1 MAISVRSIYLD
12 KEIDAEQLKSIFDS
26 ELSDIFSDFREF
38 VSNDVR
44 CPYCGVGNGI
54 YVKPKEKNGKVVA
67 NACFRFDHH
76 NEYCVYEETNKTLS
90 NFNIYYNEVNDDTS
104 KLIRRFICAGIENNL
119 FDQNDIRKYRKWFF
133 DANLYKSELINI
145 NKILLNI
152 SKVSVLK
159 ENTIDNYDYKH
170 GDIDI
175 DHETYRFLH
184 FKFGF
189 FLKERHLTRYKYLCD
204 FIDKYNDREGLVFS
218 DLKVMS
224 NIENKAQKL
233 HRYIFNIH
241 DESCY
246 YAVKRGGDKDITM
259 SFICL
264 LLYLSDWDFDYA
276 KELFVKIDSFK
287 KVGDLYLGNVIGV
300 NPLKNYSKY
309 RSLTILNDINK
320 KIEFN
325 LDEEFFKTK
334 NKLIVEYEKIREND
348 KKKSIL
354 LEDDLPF

>member
-1 MAISVRSIYLD
+1 
-12 KEIDAEQLKSIFDS
+12 
-26 ELSDIFSDFREF
+26 
-38 VSNDVR
+38 
-44 CPYCGVGNGI
+44 
-54 YVKPKEKNGKVVA
+54 
-67 NACFRFDHH
+67 
-76 NEYCVYEETNKTLS
+76 
-90 NFNIYYNEVNDDTS
+90 
-104 KLIRRFICAGIENNL
+104 
-119 FDQNDIRKYRKWFF
+119 
-133 DANLYKSELINI
+133 
-145 NKILLNI
+145 
-152 SKVSVLK
+152 
-159 ENTIDNYDYKH
+159 
-170 GDIDI
+170 
-175 DHETYRFLH
+175 
-184 FKFGF
+184 
-189 FLKERHLTRYKYLCD
+189 
-204 FIDKYNDREGLVFS
+204 
-218 DLKVMS
+218 
-224 NIENKAQKL
+224 
-233 HRYIFNIH
+233 
-241 DESCY
+241 
-246 YAVKRGGDKDITM
+246 M